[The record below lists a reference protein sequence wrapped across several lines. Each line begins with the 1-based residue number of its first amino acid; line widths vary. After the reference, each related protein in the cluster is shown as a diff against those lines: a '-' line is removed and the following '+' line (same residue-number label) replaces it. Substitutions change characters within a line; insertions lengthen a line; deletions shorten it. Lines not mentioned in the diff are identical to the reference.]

1 VTSGHAHHTH
11 DRHGDGLTDVV
22 MDEAFWDERYHSS
35 SALWSGHPN
44 PHLVTEA
51 ADLAPG
57 IALDVGC
64 GEGADAIWLAE
75 HGWRVTAVDISTV
88 ALERGAAHAREVSA
102 DVARRITW
110 LHADL
115 TSWVPAASIY
125 DLVSAQ
131 FMHPP
136 KDQRDALFHR
146 LAASVSPGG
155 SLLIVGHHPSD
166 LQTTIPRPPTPEL
179 FFTASDV
186 AASLDRHGW
195 DIVVC
200 EARARPTLDPE
211 GRTITIHDAVLRAQ
225 RRE

>member
-1 VTSGHAHHTH
+1 
-11 DRHGDGLTDVV
+11 
-22 MDEAFWDERYHSS
+22 M
-35 SALWSGHPN
+35 
-44 PHLVTEA
+44 HL
-51 ADLAPG
+51 
-57 IALDVGC
+57 
-64 GEGADAIWLAE
+64 
-75 HGWRVTAVDISTV
+75 
-88 ALERGAAHAREVSA
+88 
-102 DVARRITW
+102 
-110 LHADL
+110 
-115 TSWVPAASIY
+115 
-125 DLVSAQ
+125 
-131 FMHPP
+131 P

-166 LQTTIPRPPTPEL
+166 LQSTIPRPPTPEL